1 MLNKRISKY
10 PNKILQVKFCEYKSI
25 NDSIESED
33 ILKKKT
39 SFQSQLKQY
48 KNSSINTSNNKLK
61 KNFVSLLIQ
70 TTSQVIKFVRRSGIR
85 GAAYQSCMQSFETMV
100 ATTWGPSSRSKFS
113 GSEEQIADGQS
124 VAFIRGP
131 NEGDRL
137 RFRVDDRRWARSI
150 LAIVTPI

>member
-100 ATTWGPSSRSKFS
+100 TT
-113 GSEEQIADGQS
+113 
-124 VAFIRGP
+124 
-131 NEGDRL
+131 
-137 RFRVDDRRWARSI
+137 
-150 LAIVTPI
+150 T

>member
-33 ILKKKT
+33 ILKKKQ
-39 SFQSQLKQY
+39 SNFQSQLKQY

-85 GAAYQSCMQSFETMV
+85 GANPRINPACSHSKRWLRQREDPLRARNSPEVRNKLRMAKVSPSFV
-100 ATTWGPSSRSKFS
+100 
-113 GSEEQIADGQS
+113 GQTRE
-124 VAFIRGP
+124 I
-131 NEGDRL
+131 D
-137 RFRVDDRRWARSI
+137 
-150 LAIVTPI
+150 